1 VGLLRWLKALRVFGT
16 PEGCREST
24 RLSYIKHLRGA
35 RQGKGPKDELHHH
48 VALYGALG
56 SWYTVRGLR
65 VHEASLWGELAPFLL
80 LPDSMACEALAEY
93 SVYLEDREGRYLGSG
108 QAKVAWLADLIS
120 GALRV
125 APIADESPRTMA
137 LVGVLNRVA
146 WYDLLAP
153 DVRRALDAEASR
165 LRPKSQ

>member
-1 VGLLRWLKALRVFGT
+1 
-16 PEGCREST
+16 
-24 RLSYIKHLRGA
+24 
-35 RQGKGPKDELHHH
+35 
-48 VALYGALG
+48 
-56 SWYTVRGLR
+56 VRGLR

-93 SVYLEDREGRYLGSG
+93 SVYLEDREGRYQGSG
-108 QAKVAWLADLIS
+108 QAKVAWLADLIN

-125 APIADESPRTMA
+125 APTVDESPRTMA

-153 DVRRALDAEASR
+153 DVRQALDTEASR
-165 LRPKSQ
+165 LRPISP